1 MSAAPSTAPC
11 PSLPF
16 AGDLVL
22 TPISRRPTRL
32 EDSTLRK
39 ILHRTV
45 PAFPVACA
53 ERPEASVI
61 VVTRDNLAF
70 LRLCLESVLAGT
82 DRPFELIVVD
92 NGSSDGSPAYQVN
105 ILSSPSPKRRWRNE
119 CCAGSMFPS
128 LPWR

>member
-39 ILHRTV
+39 ILDRAV

-53 ERPEASVI
+53 DRPEASVI

-70 LRLCLESVLAGT
+70 LRLCLETVAVDAARSAGQLTSAVRHRVL
-82 DRPFELIVVD
+82 VV
-92 NGSSDGSPAYQVN
+92 
-105 ILSSPSPKRRWRNE
+105 
-119 CCAGSMFPS
+119 
-128 LPWR
+128 